1 MTSMNGP
8 SLAAINQGRTIMS
21 DRWNRLVAS
30 RWTYII
36 LVVALVVFFV
46 LGNQGGGKNGNPF
59 ILGVPICLLMLL
71 VFGVGAGIRWRSS
84 RRRRNLAPVDSSGP
98 ATG

>member
-1 MTSMNGP
+1 
-8 SLAAINQGRTIMS
+8 MS

-36 LVVALVVFFV
+36 LVVALPIFFV

-71 VFGVGAGIRWRSS
+71 AFGVTAGIRWRTS
-84 RRRRNLAPVDSSGP
+84 RRRRNLGPVDSSGP
-98 ATG
+98 AAG